1 MRNSAETCGGVTAKA
16 WFLDYFG
23 AAVAKSV
30 VRQCCIE
37 MELSE
42 RETRLILERFCDRK
56 GMGPCAIFYPEDQ
69 QKEHLP
75 ALDAKVR
82 GWVERNMGR
91 FKPCEIVAMYRFMAH
106 KRQAT
111 E

>member
-1 MRNSAETCGGVTAKA
+1 MARH

-30 VRQCCIE
+30 VRRCCAD
-37 MELSE
+37 MELTE
-42 RETRLILERFCDRK
+42 LETRLILERFCDRK
-56 GMGPCAIFYPEDQ
+56 GMGPCGVFYPEDQ

-75 ALDAKVR
+75 DLDAKVR
-82 GWVERNMGR
+82 GWVERNLHR
-91 FKPCEIVAMYRFMAH
+91 FEPTEIVAMYRFMS
-106 KRQAT
+106 KRRQAT

>member
-1 MRNSAETCGGVTAKA
+1 MARA

-30 VRQCCIE
+30 VRECCQD

-42 RETRLILERFCDRK
+42 RETRLILERFCDKR
-56 GMGPCAIFYPEDQ
+56 GMGPCEAFYPADQ

-75 ALDAKVR
+75 DLDAKVR
-82 GWVERNMGR
+82 GWVERNIGK
-91 FKPCEIVAMYRFMAH
+91 FKPCEIVAIYRFLGQR
-106 KRQAT
+106 RQAT
-111 E
+111 G